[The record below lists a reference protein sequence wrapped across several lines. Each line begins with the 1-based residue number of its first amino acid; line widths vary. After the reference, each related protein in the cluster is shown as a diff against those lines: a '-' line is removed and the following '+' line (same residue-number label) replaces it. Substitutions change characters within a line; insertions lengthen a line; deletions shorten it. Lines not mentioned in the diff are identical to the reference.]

1 MLVTLEEKTAA
12 SQNGMCTDTGNANS
26 EFGVSPYCA
35 SLFSPLS
42 VYTPLICSFVLF
54 FLLAK
59 SRSFVDDDIQVP
71 RSGKD
76 QHHFCLSVCPFAY
89 LKYYVAHFLP
99 PLVFDQMSPHP
110 QAFPDCPC

>member
-1 MLVTLEEKTAA
+1 MLVTLEKKTAA
-12 SQNGMCTDTGNANS
+12 SQNGMCIDTGNANS
-26 EFGVSPYCA
+26 EFEVNPYCA

-42 VYTPLICSFVLF
+42 VYMPLICSFVLF

-59 SRSFVDDDIQVP
+59 SRSFVDDYIQVP

-99 PLVFDQMSPHP
+99 PPVSYTPMPLPTT
-110 QAFPDCPC
+110 